1 MIFTPITKLINKSP
15 QNPLPFIET
24 ILCGLSGGF
33 LFTLLN
39 LPLSWMLGPLT
50 AVLIWKLLS
59 KRDLYW
65 PRSFRNG
72 GQMLLGYSM
81 GLSFTIASAR
91 QIVDQLPSMVIITI
105 LMVVFGLALAF
116 VVSKL
121 TGINISSAVL
131 GTTPGGLSQM
141 VVLSEEI
148 KGADSTVVTFM
159 QTIRMLTVI
168 FIVPTLS
175 IHAFSSGG
183 TEKSK
188 PTIDLVTQTEYGN
201 FFQIITVLAI
211 VLFIT
216 ACAVR
221 FKCPTPWIIGPLL
234 SSAILTVSG
243 FETPQL
249 PPILV
254 VLAQLCLGVYL
265 GLGIKMNM
273 LKNWKKLLPY
283 SFISGLLIVGF
294 ALVLAYGLHKIY
306 PITMTTAFLCIAPGG
321 LPEMG
326 VTAHTV
332 NADVSMVAAYQ
343 LFRVFFI
350 LFIVPIFLRYLF
362 GRQDVLKRSVKAL

>member
-1 MIFTPITKLINKSP
+1 MTLRSIIQLINKRKQS
-15 QNPLPFIET
+15 QLPFVET
-24 ILCGLSGGF
+24 LLCGIIGGL

-50 AVLIWKLLS
+50 AVFIWKLFS
-59 KRDLYW
+59 KQDLYW
-65 PRSFRNG
+65 PASFRNG

-81 GLSFTIASAR
+81 GLSFTIVSAR
-91 QIVDQLPSMVIITI
+91 QIIDQLPSMVIITI
-105 LMVVFGLALAF
+105 LMVAVGLAIAF
-116 VVSKL
+116 FVSKL
-121 TGINISSAVL
+121 TGINIPSAVM

-141 VVLSEEI
+141 VLLSEEI

-175 IHAFSSGG
+175 IYAFSSGE

-188 PTIDLVTQTEYGN
+188 PTIDLVTQTGHGN
-201 FFQIITVLAI
+201 FFQVITVIAI
-211 VLFIT
+211 VLLIT
-216 ACAVR
+216 ACAVH
-221 FKCPTPWIIGPLL
+221 FKFPTPWIIGPLL

-243 FETPQL
+243 FETFQL
-249 PPILV
+249 PPMLI

-273 LKNWKKLLPY
+273 LKNWKRLLPF
-283 SFISGLLIVGF
+283 SVISGLLIVGF
-294 ALVLAYGLHKIY
+294 AFVLAYGLHTIY
-306 PITMTTAFLCIAPGG
+306 PISMTTAFLCIAPGG

-332 NADVSMVAAYQ
+332 HADVSMVAAYQ

-362 GRQDVLKRSVKAL
+362 GRQDFLERSVKA